1 MRLCTYTPRL
11 DRTDRRGPSAAHN
24 TPWSPR
30 PNTPKQRG
38 PVLDRIPE
46 RLKPSLIFVTLTY
59 PSSCRTAVQFAA
71 GVYTLLQYVPV
82 SLGSLHQANALNLFT
97 AVLALLHA
105 CRPPAPAAAAAALAP
120 YVTPAAAVA
129 VGLIGYTVAS
139 QNGTLTE
146 SERYR
151 GPSKGKAE

>member
-1 MRLCTYTPRL
+1 MSTTICYRYT
-11 DRTDRRGPSAAHN
+11 N
-24 TPWSPR
+24 TMLFPQTNPVVPWLI
-30 PNTPKQRG
+30 PNRHALP
-38 PVLDRIPE
+38 
-46 RLKPSLIFVTLTY
+46 Y
-59 PSSCRTAVQFAA
+59 PAVPFCRTAVQFAA

-151 GPSKGKAE
+151 GPSKGKAA